1 MFEEEYQSVV
11 STSIGN
17 FEGEHPLGHL
27 PQHYQVVEYRRSSD
41 MVHLEEHTS
50 SVIQEAPGG
59 RLWHKMSC
67 TQNKQVEDPMVLSP
81 I

>member
-1 MFEEEYQSVV
+1 
-11 STSIGN
+11 
-17 FEGEHPLGHL
+17 
-27 PQHYQVVEYRRSSD
+27 

-59 RLWHKMSC
+59 RLWHNMSC